1 MIDLDRAVFY
11 FGVAA
16 VVAVATFNHV
26 HAHAAQPQAAPVAL
40 SGAALSDAALSG
52 ALDNAAVDI
61 PARARP
67 LPAGYWTN
75 PATSPL
81 QGVGL
86 GLIRAADPILHP
98 GTAVRPESRDAR
110 ADAFGL

>member
-26 HAHAAQPQAAPVAL
+26 HAHAAQPQAAPV
-40 SGAALSDAALSG
+40 ALSDAALSG